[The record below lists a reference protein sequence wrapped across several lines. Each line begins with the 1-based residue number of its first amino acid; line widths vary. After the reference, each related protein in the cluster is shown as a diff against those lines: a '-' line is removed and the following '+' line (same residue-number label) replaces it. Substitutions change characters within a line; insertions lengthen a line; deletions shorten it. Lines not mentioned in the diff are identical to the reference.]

1 MVGCNFWP
9 HRALLHQGGG
19 RRHGAA
25 GGVDRQL
32 EGLAGEVP
40 GEPRDR
46 ESVVKA
52 GWNKDLS
59 WVVSTPDQ

>member
-40 GEPRDR
+40 GWGNRGPLKRRESGNWNLDR
-46 ESVVKA
+46 EN
-52 GWNKDLS
+52 G
-59 WVVSTPDQ
+59 